1 MTIIAAADQRSHR
14 IGFASASFRS
24 IATKMLLYTTLAL
37 VAIIWA
43 APILWMLASSF
54 KPAEEIYR
62 VPIDWIP
69 DNLTLDAYQ
78 HLFAEFP
85 IWAWF
90 RNSLIVAATTTAI
103 TVSFAALAAYPLARM
118 RFKGR
123 QVVMIMLLSTFLLPY
138 ELLMVPLFLGLN
150 SLGISDSYFSLAVPP
165 AANALAIFI
174 LTQFFQNLPREL
186 EEAAI
191 IDGCS
196 RLGFFFRI
204 LLPLSLP
211 SLATVSILTFVAS
224 WNNFFW
230 PLIVSNSSAT
240 QTLPIGLAAMVAGSG
255 MSMKQSVI
263 MASAVVATVPSVIFF
278 FLLQRFFVQ
287 SVATTGIRG

>member
-1 MTIIAAADQRSHR
+1 MSNVAEATVAKITSSQH
-14 IGFASASFRS
+14 ASAKISGR
-24 IATKMLLYTTLAL
+24 ILLYLILAI
-37 VAIIWA
+37 VAAIWAVPIIW
-43 APILWMLASSF
+43 MLVSSF
-54 KPAEEIYR
+54 KPADEIYR

-69 DNLTLDAYQ
+69 DNPTLDAYQ
-78 HLFAEFP
+78 QLFAEFP
-85 IWAWF
+85 MGMWF
-90 RNSLIVAATTTAI
+90 RNSLLVASITTAI

-118 RFKGR
+118 RFRGR
-123 QVVMIMLLSTFLLPY
+123 QVVMILLLGTFLLPY
-138 ELLMVPLFLGLN
+138 ELLLVPLFLGLN
-150 SLGISDSYFSLAVPP
+150 KLGISDSYFSLAVPP

-191 IDGCS
+191 VDGCN
-196 RLGFFFRI
+196 RLQFFFRI

-230 PLIVSNSSAT
+230 PLIVSNGPDT
-240 QTLPIGLAAMVAGSG
+240 QTLPVGLATMVAGAG

-263 MASAVVATVPSVIFF
+263 MASAVVANVPSVLVFL
-278 FLLQRFFVQ
+278 LLQRYFVQ